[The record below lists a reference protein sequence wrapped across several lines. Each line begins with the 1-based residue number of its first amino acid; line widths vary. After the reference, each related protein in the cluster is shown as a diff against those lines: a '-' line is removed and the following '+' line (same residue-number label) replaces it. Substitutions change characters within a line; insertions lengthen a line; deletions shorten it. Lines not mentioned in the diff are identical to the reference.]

1 MKIGRELQTMLNEE
15 LQKILQKPP
24 HYEFTDDNKF
34 IHIDTRLLDAAVVLM
49 KESRIRAEFI
59 IDHAVNDFLRKEYG
73 VVDMAQFEKNILIDA
88 DRSGAYSKAGRVGLY
103 ELVRG
108 VANIRIETAY
118 EDGHLVLKYTIEDV
132 NA

>member
-1 MKIGRELQTMLNEE
+1 MKIRREFQPMPNEE
-15 LQKILQKPP
+15 LRKILQKPP
-24 HYEFTDDNKF
+24 HYESTDTNEF
-34 IHIDTRLLDAAVVLM
+34 IHVDTRLLEAGVVLM
-49 KESRIRAEFI
+49 KESRVRADFI

-118 EDGHLVLKYTIEDV
+118 EDGRLVLKYTIEDATV
-132 NA
+132 